1 MMVRKDVA
9 DLLRAG
15 ATYAQIKQQLHVT
28 QSTIS
33 RTRTVL
39 QIPLPAGR
47 TRRSREEMTA
57 ARAQAIAMLRAGATS
72 KQVYEAT
79 RVGPND
85 IARLRRQHN
94 IPVPARDPNR
104 AARHTVDEA
113 FALHARDTDDG
124 HVLWTGPR
132 SGRSCDLIASGRRY
146 NARRIAFR
154 RHRGRDPQ
162 GRLWR
167 TCDEPACIAGAHHT
181 DRLIRQANARADRA
195 YTAIFGDTP

>member
-1 MMVRKDVA
+1 MMIRKDVA

-39 QIPLPAGR
+39 QIPLPPGR

-57 ARAQAIAMLRAGATS
+57 ARAQAIAMLRDGATS
-72 KQVYEAT
+72 KQVYETT

-94 IPVPARDPNR
+94 IPVPARDR
-104 AARHTVDEA
+104 ARHTVDEA
-113 FALHARDTDDG
+113 FALHTRDTDDG

-132 SGRSCDLIASGRRY
+132 SGRSCDLIATGRRY
-146 NARRIAFR
+146 NAGYVAFR
-154 RHRGRDPQ
+154 KHHGRDPQ
-162 GRLWR
+162 GYLRR

-195 YTAIFGDTP
+195 YSLIFGDTP